1 MPISA
6 TIARPGVMAAW
17 GQSQGEAIHTSTFLG
32 HPVAS
37 AAALETLEILVELD
51 APRRATEIEE
61 QVRRRFSHRVR
72 GRGAMLGVQMDNPG
86 AAAVITGQLLRQGYI
101 VLPGGVDG
109 DILGLTPP
117 LVVTDEQLGAS
128 MDAIESLIA
137 GG

>member
-1 MPISA
+1 MEMVIGS
-6 TIARPGVMAAW
+6 TGVRGLFVWEGVIFCEDSVLA
-17 GQSQGEAIHTSTFLG
+17 
-32 HPVAS
+32 
-37 AAALETLEILVELD
+37 LEILVELD
-51 APRRATEIEE
+51 APRRATEIEG
-61 QVRRRFSHRVR
+61 QVRRRFSQRVR

-109 DILGLTPP
+109 DILALTPP

-128 MDAIESLIA
+128 MDAIENLIA